1 MGFVEEVINV
11 SMNLLQAYRDP
22 FYHRVVKNNKGML
35 HAFMNVHVAV
45 FTPAKRLAPRVA
57 SGEADV
63 DELKDFVE
71 TVVLRITQ
79 NCPTLIAYGH
89 RLTKNAES
97 NIVPYFQAKDGDAE
111 FWTAFDAP
119 TM

>member
-1 MGFVEEVINV
+1 MGFVEEVITV
-11 SMNLLQAYRDP
+11 SMNLLKAYRDP

-35 HAFMNVHVAV
+35 HAFMNVHIAV
-45 FTPAKRLAPRVA
+45 FTPAKRFAPLVA
-57 SGEADV
+57 SDEADV

-79 NCPTLIAYGH
+79 NCPILIAYGH
-89 RLTKNAES
+89 RLTQNAES
-97 NIVPYFQAKDGDAE
+97 NIVPYFRAKDGDAE